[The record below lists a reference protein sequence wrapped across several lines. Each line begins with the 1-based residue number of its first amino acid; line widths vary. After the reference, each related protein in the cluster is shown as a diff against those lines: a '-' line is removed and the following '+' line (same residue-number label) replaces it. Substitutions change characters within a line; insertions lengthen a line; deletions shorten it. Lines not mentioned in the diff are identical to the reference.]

1 MKELLNAMPTKHQPE
16 RKQEIDTMRSASEY
30 INFLKHRLSNAYDMI
45 RVMSVKGRVS
55 DGYGTRDG
63 QWSRLWMLCET
74 GLSGELGLQGDESE

>member
-45 RVMSVKGRVS
+45 RVMSVNG
-55 DGYGTRDG
+55 RDG

-74 GLSGELGLQGDESE
+74 GLSGMYGSA